1 MEHRIEETIID
12 ENYWQKTDNVCQKT
26 LSTDNDSSM
35 FMEIIPIDKYYV
47 PSNAPPPSKV
57 QFSNAPLPSKVAM
70 ANAPPPMNAPLPSK
84 LPMANAPPP
93 MNAPL
98 PSKDAMANAPPP
110 MNAPLPSKGAMA
122 NAPPSIELRN
132 IFKGVSEQ
140 STLTLIDPSSIA
152 PSDDSVQIYEEGEYI
167 KRCVGNF
174 NEDQVGTIDKFRTT
188 FKDVSDDFRN
198 EIDNAVMLSCD
209 KLQESIDKDTVEY
222 ENEMTACLSLMI
234 SNIDNEV
241 KLYAD
246 KAKKLYE
253 DLIQESIYSNDV
265 RIEQEAISKLKE
277 ELAKREENILRI
289 NNKRKMN

>member
-57 QFSNAPLPSKVAM
+57 QFSNAPLPSK
-70 ANAPPPMNAPLPSK
+70 

-98 PSKDAMANAPPP
+98 PSKGAMANAPPP

-152 PSDDSVQIYEEGEYI
+152 PSDDSVQIYEEGKYI

-253 DLIQESIYSNDV
+253 DLIQESIYSNDM

>member
-1 MEHRIEETIID
+1 
-12 ENYWQKTDNVCQKT
+12 
-26 LSTDNDSSM
+26 
-35 FMEIIPIDKYYV
+35 
-47 PSNAPPPSKV
+47 
-57 QFSNAPLPSKVAM
+57 
-70 ANAPPPMNAPLPSK
+70 
-84 LPMANAPPP
+84 
-93 MNAPL
+93 
-98 PSKDAMANAPPP
+98 MANAPPP

-152 PSDDSVQIYEEGEYI
+152 PSDDSVQIYEEGKYI